1 MVTVCKILGIS
12 SSSQITTS
20 QRAFSIQTFQG
31 NKAVSNKESI
41 NEVSSNEK
49 YFLND
54 AKNDNPLLKGNKN
67 WLLPF
72 ALVTSLFFFWGFVH
86 NLDPILIPHLRKA
99 FSLTDLQSSLV
110 DSAVFIA
117 YFAMALP
124 AGYVMRKYG
133 YKFGILIGL
142 VLFGIGSILFVPAAN
157 SLQYIYFLG
166 ALFII
171 ACGLTFLETAANP
184 YVTILGPPETA
195 IKRLNFSQSFNGLA
209 AFIAPAVVGPMIL
222 SNKNLTEKETSRM
235 SSTELQTYL
244 ASEAASVKMP
254 YLVLGLIILAVAV
267 VIYFTHMP
275 DVKDEDK
282 DGVDGA
288 TFAGALKSMRL
299 RWGILAQFFYVGA
312 QVCVGSFF
320 IKMATTTAGL
330 EEDAAA
336 KYLGIYGLVFM
347 LGRFFGTFMMQYV
360 QPRKLLIIYTAINI
374 LLSILAI
381 TGTGIIVVYT
391 LIAIAFFMSI
401 MFPTIFS
408 MGIDGL
414 GHNTKIGSSLIVM
427 SIVGGALLPPVL
439 GLISDATGNIQNG
452 YVVPLICFS
461 VILLF
466 AFNGHKT
473 NKA

>member
-1 MVTVCKILGIS
+1 MALS
-12 SSSQITTS
+12 PTS
-20 QRAFSIQTFQG
+20 VVRKNVDSKE
-31 NKAVSNKESI
+31 NKK
-41 NEVSSNEK
+41 
-49 YFLND
+49 
-54 AKNDNPLLKGNKN
+54 
-67 WLLPF
+67 WLFPF
-72 ALVTSLFFFWGFVH
+72 ILVTSLFFFWGFVH

-99 FSLTDLQSSLV
+99 FNLTDLQSSLI
-110 DSAVFIA
+110 DSSVFIA
-117 YFAMALP
+117 YFVMALP
-124 AGYVMRKYG
+124 AGYIMRKYG
-133 YKFGILIGL
+133 YKSGIMIGL
-142 VLFGIGSILFVPAAN
+142 TLFGIGSILFVPAAN

-184 YVTILGPPETA
+184 YVTILGPSETA
-195 IKRLNFSQSFNGLA
+195 TKRLNFSQSFNGLA
-209 AFIAPAVVGPMIL
+209 AFIAPAYIGPMIL
-222 SNKNLTEKETSRM
+222 SGKNLTQEQMDAMNPS
-235 SSTELQTYL
+235 ELHAHIL
-244 ASEAASVKMP
+244 EEAASVKMP

-267 VIYFTHMP
+267 VFYFTNMP

-282 DGVDGA
+282 EGIDGA
-288 TFAGALKSMRL
+288 SFAGALKSMRL

-312 QVCVGSFF
+312 QVCVASFF
-320 IKMATTTAGL
+320 IKMATTSAALT
-330 EEDAAA
+330 EDTAA
-336 KYLGIYGLVFM
+336 KYLGIFGLTFM
-347 LGRFFGTFMMQYV
+347 LGRFAGTFFMQYI
-360 QPRKLLIIYTAINI
+360 QPRKLLIIYSIINI

-381 TGTGIIVVYT
+381 MGTGMIVVYT

-452 YVVPLICFS
+452 YIVPLTCFS

-473 NKA
+473 NQA